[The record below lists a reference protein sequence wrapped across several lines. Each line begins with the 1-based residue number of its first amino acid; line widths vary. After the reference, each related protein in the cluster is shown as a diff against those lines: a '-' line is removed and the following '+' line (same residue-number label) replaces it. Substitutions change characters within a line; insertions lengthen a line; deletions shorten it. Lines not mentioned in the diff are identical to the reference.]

1 MRFASLGS
9 GSRGNATLVQSG
21 RTCVMVDCGFS
32 IAETTVRLARLGITP
47 EYLAAVLVTHEHADH
62 VSGVARFAARHRL
75 PVWCTA
81 GTLAAG
87 DGTGLVSAGTLDAHA
102 DFILGDLCIT
112 PVTVPHD
119 AREPVQFVFAD
130 GRHRFGMLTDTGS
143 ITPHIR
149 RLLDGCDALML
160 ECNHDRD
167 MLESGPYPA
176 PLKARVGGAL
186 GHLSNAQ
193 AATLL
198 TDLDYGRLQH
208 LVAAHLSDTN
218 NTPVLACQALAQAT
232 GCVPAWIQV
241 ATQGEGCGWREL
253 H

>member
-32 IAETTVRLARLGITP
+32 IAETTARLARLGITP
-47 EYLAAVLVTHEHADH
+47 EYIAAILVTHEHADH

-81 GTLAAG
+81 GTLTAG
-87 DGTGLVSAGTLDAHA
+87 DGAGLVSTGILDAHV
-102 DFILGDLCIT
+102 DFVLGDLCIT

-119 AREPVQFVFAD
+119 AREPIQYVFAD
-130 GRHRFGMLTDTGS
+130 GRHRFGVLTDTGS

-149 RLLDGCDALML
+149 RLLHGCDALML
-160 ECNHDRD
+160 ECNHDL
-167 MLESGPYPA
+167 LETGPYPA
-176 PLKARVGGAL
+176 QLKSRVGGAL

-198 TDLDYGRLQH
+198 ADLDYGRLQH

-218 NTPVLACQALAQAT
+218 NTPALACQALAQAA
-232 GCVPAWIQV
+232 GCASAWIQV
-241 ATQGEGCGWREL
+241 AKQDEGLGWREL